1 MSPGRRRGRPS
12 RWRDPPDP
20 PTGYGSPSPFD
31 YPGLWLQVA
40 AAALALA
47 TLVGYAVVLLALR
60 GPGLVERF
68 VRVDPIPEGFVI
80 TPDLFLLGGVFVA
93 VVVGVPVAHEL
104 VHATVYRLLGYDVSY
119 GAAPSVGG
127 FYVAAVGQFQTRRAN
142 LLVALAPLAVLTP
155 AGLLGMAVG
164 GPVVQA
170 VAYLGLVLNTAG
182 AVGDLYLAW
191 VLLRL
196 PAGTLVFEAVP
207 PNAYVYEPLADGDGS
222 GRSRHP

>member
-1 MSPGRRRGRPS
+1 MSPGTRRERPS

-20 PTGYGSPSPFD
+20 PAGYGPPSPFE
-31 YPGLWLQVA
+31 YPALWLQVA
-40 AAALALA
+40 AFGLALA
-47 TLVGYAVVLLALR
+47 SLVGYAVVLLALR

-68 VRVDPIPEGFVI
+68 VRVDPIPDGLVI

-93 VVVGVPVAHEL
+93 VVVGVPVVHEL

-119 GAAPSVGG
+119 GVAPAVGG
-127 FYVAAVGQFQTRRAN
+127 LYVAAFGQFQTRRAN
-142 LLVALAPLAVLTP
+142 LAVAFAPLAVLTP
-155 AGLLGMAVG
+155 VGLLGMVLG

-191 VLLRL
+191 VLVRL
-196 PAGTLVFEAVP
+196 PAGTLMFEAVP
-207 PNAYVYEPLADGDGS
+207 PNAYVYEPLSAE
-222 GRSRHP
+222 R